1 MILGGANM
9 ESELARV
16 ILPGACL
23 DQARLGPAMRFRGTV
38 PKDSF
43 MISYA
48 AECPQEGQSFNFG
61 TKFGSG
67 SIGFYTPGETTDS
80 KTPEG
85 YRNATLTIS
94 EEAFHELLASQFP
107 ECAPKLSRGGKFMN
121 LDPETCRQ
129 LDTLLASIAGVIRQA
144 PESLVCGIVRSELE
158 REVFDRFFDLFRRA
172 DGQSDHF
179 TQRIPRRHLRWKQA
193 SDFIEANNRRPIRI
207 EELCTITGLSRRG
220 LEYLFMDFSG
230 ISAGNYLLKRRLH
243 GLRRELLDA
252 EPFHGEVK
260 RCALTWGFWHLGR
273 LASDYRRCF
282 GEYPKA
288 TLCRKM
294 SCAS

>member
-1 MILGGANM
+1 
-9 ESELARV
+9 
-16 ILPGACL
+16 
-23 DQARLGPAMRFRGTV
+23 
-38 PKDSF
+38 
-43 MISYA
+43 
-48 AECPQEGQSFNFG
+48 
-61 TKFGSG
+61 
-67 SIGFYTPGETTDS
+67 
-80 KTPEG
+80 
-85 YRNATLTIS
+85 
-94 EEAFHELLASQFP
+94 
-107 ECAPKLSRGGKFMN
+107 MN

-158 REVFDRFFDLFRRA
+158 REVFDRFFDLIRRA

-288 TLCRKM
+288 TLCQKM